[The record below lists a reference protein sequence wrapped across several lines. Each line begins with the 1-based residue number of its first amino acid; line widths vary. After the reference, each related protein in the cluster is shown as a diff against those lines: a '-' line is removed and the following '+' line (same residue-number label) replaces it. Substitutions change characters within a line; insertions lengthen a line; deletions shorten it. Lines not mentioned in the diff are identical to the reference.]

1 MADPIGQPASTTE
14 SLAGWAAPYVTGMLG
29 KGEALANQPYQAYGG
44 PLTAGQSE
52 LQTKAFQGLAGLTLP
67 TAQMGAFTPTSFT
80 SGTTSQD
87 YMSPFMNAALEPQM
101 AEAQRQA
108 EIQRVQNAS
117 RLGKA
122 GAFGGSRQAIME
134 SEGQRN
140 LLRNLADIY
149 GTGMQTAYTQGMGQ
163 FNTEQDRAQQAQDL
177 TNRFGLSTLAAQQLG
192 GAQQRDIESQG
203 IAADYAQF
211 QEERD
216 YPYKQVQYQQS
227 LLQDLPISAQETSYI
242 EPSDTS
248 NILGILDLIARGYN
262 VITEP

>member
-1 MADPIGQPASTTE
+1 MQ
-14 SLAGWAAPYVTGMLG
+14 
-29 KGEALANQPYQAYGG
+29 
-44 PLTAGQSE
+44 
-52 LQTKAFQGLAGLTLP
+52 
-67 TAQMGAFTPTSFT
+67 
-80 SGTTSQD
+80 
-87 YMSPFMNAALEPQM
+87 
-101 AEAQRQA
+101 
-108 EIQRVQNAS
+108 S

-177 TNRFGLSTLAAQQLG
+177 TNRYGLSALAAQQLG
-192 GAQQRDIESQG
+192 GAQQRDIEGQG

-211 QEERD
+211 KEERD
-216 YPYKQVQYQQS
+216 FPYKQVQYQQS

-242 EPSDTS
+242 EPSEFS
-248 NILGILDLIARGYN
+248 QIMGNLGLFGEGYGAILNLPCPTGKSRN
-262 VITEP
+262 VFGFCS